1 MLLVSKPNIYIS
13 RKLPD
18 YLVEPFYDYFNIK
31 MWPKDDEPVPRDVLL
46 EEVKEADGLLSM
58 LSDAINEELFKQAPN
73 LKVVANLAVG
83 YDNINLEDAAKYDVA
98 VANTPDVLTE
108 TTADLTFGLLMAT
121 GRRLIEAMDYIR
133 EDRWTDWSPFLLAGK
148 DIHHQTI
155 GIVGM
160 GRIGRAVARRAKG
173 FNMPIL
179 YHNRSRNEE
188 AEEELG
194 ARYVDFDELL
204 ERSDYVVSLVPFS
217 EETKGIFN
225 EVAFQKM
232 KESAIF
238 INAGR
243 GQTMDEEALYNALVN
258 KEIAAAGLDV
268 FQQEPIR
275 KDHPLMTLDNVV
287 CLPHIGSASVK
298 TREDMIKLCFN
309 NFKSYFDGKGLIT
322 EVK

>member
-1 MLLVSKPNIYIS
+1 LSKPNIYVS
-13 RKLPD
+13 RQLPD
-18 YLVEPFYDYFNIK
+18 YLLEPYRNDFNIN

-46 EEVKEADGLLSM
+46 AEVKEADGLLSM
-58 LSDAINEELFKQAPN
+58 LSDGVNEELFEQAPN

-83 YDNINLEDAAKYDVA
+83 YDNINLEDAKKYDVA
-98 VANTPDVLTE
+98 ITNTPDVLTE
-108 TTADLTFGLLMAT
+108 TTADLAFGLLMAT
-121 GRRLIEAMDYIR
+121 GRRLVESMEYIR
-133 EDRWTDWSPFLLAGK
+133 EDKWQDWSPFLLAGK

-160 GRIGRAVARRAKG
+160 GRIGSAVARRAKG

-179 YHNRSRNEE
+179 YHNRSRNMEV
-188 AEEELG
+188 EEELG
-194 ARYVDFDELL
+194 AKYVSFEELL
-204 ERSDYVVSLVPFS
+204 EKADYVVSLVPFS
-217 EETKGIFN
+217 AETKEIFN
-225 EVAFQKM
+225 ADAFNKM

-243 GQTMDEEALYNALVN
+243 GQTVDEEALYEALVK
-258 KEIAAAGLDV
+258 KEISAAGLDV
-268 FQQEPIR
+268 FKQEPIR

-298 TREDMIKLCFN
+298 TREEMIKLCFDN
-309 NFKSYFDGKGLIT
+309 LKNHFDGKALLT

>member
-1 MLLVSKPNIYIS
+1 MSKPKIYVS

-18 YLVEPFYDYFNIK
+18 YLVDPFLEDFHIT
-31 MWPKDDEPVPRDVLL
+31 MWPKEDEPVPRETLL

-58 LSDAINEELFKQAPN
+58 LSDAVDEELFQHAPN
-73 LKVVANLAVG
+73 LRLVANLAVG
-83 YDNINLEDAAKYDVA
+83 FDNINLEDARKYKVA

-108 TTADLTFGLLMAT
+108 TTADLAFGLLMAT
-121 GRRLIEAMDYIR
+121 GRRLVEANAYIK
-133 EDRWTDWSPFLLAGK
+133 EDKWRDWSPFLLAGK

-179 YHNRSRNEE
+179 YHNRRRNEE
-188 AEEELG
+188 AEQELG
-194 ARYVDFDELL
+194 ARYVSFEELL
-204 ERSDYVVSLVPFS
+204 EESDYVLSLVPFS

-225 EVAFQKM
+225 EEAFRKM
-232 KESAIF
+232 KDSAIF

-243 GQTMDEEALYNALVN
+243 GQTMDEKALYNALVN

-268 FQQEPIR
+268 FEQEPIR
-275 KDHPLMTLDNVV
+275 KDHPLMTLKNVV

-298 TREDMIKLCFN
+298 TREGMINLCFN
-309 NFKSYFDGKGLIT
+309 NFKNFFEGKALLT

>member
-1 MLLVSKPNIYIS
+1 MSKPNIYVS
-13 RKLPD
+13 RQLPD
-18 YLVEPFYDYFNIK
+18 YLLEPYRNDFNIN

-46 EEVKEADGLLSM
+46 AEVKEADGLLSM
-58 LSDAINEELFKQAPN
+58 LSDGVNEELFEQAPN

-83 YDNINLEDAAKYDVA
+83 YDNINLEDAKKYDVA
-98 VANTPDVLTE
+98 ITNTPDVLTE
-108 TTADLTFGLLMAT
+108 TTADLAFGLLMAT
-121 GRRLIEAMDYIR
+121 GRRLVESMEYIR
-133 EDRWTDWSPFLLAGK
+133 EDKWQDWSPFLLAGK

-160 GRIGRAVARRAKG
+160 GRIGSAVARRAKG

-179 YHNRSRNEE
+179 YHNRSRNMEV
-188 AEEELG
+188 EEELG
-194 ARYVDFDELL
+194 AKYVSFEELL
-204 ERSDYVVSLVPFS
+204 EKADYVVSLVPFS
-217 EETKGIFN
+217 AETKEIFN
-225 EVAFQKM
+225 ADAFNKM

-243 GQTMDEEALYNALVN
+243 GQTVDEEALYEALVK
-258 KEIAAAGLDV
+258 KEISAAGLDV
-268 FQQEPIR
+268 FKQEPIR

-298 TREDMIKLCFN
+298 TREEMIKLCFDN
-309 NFKSYFDGKGLIT
+309 LKNHFDGKALLT

>member
-1 MLLVSKPNIYIS
+1 MSKPNIYIS

-18 YLVEPFYDYFNIK
+18 YLVEPFYDYFHIK
-31 MWPKDDEPVPRDVLL
+31 MWSKDDEPVPRDVLL
-46 EEVKEADGLLSM
+46 QEVKEADGLLSM
-58 LSDAINEELFKQAPN
+58 LSDAINEEVFKQAPN

-83 YDNINLEDAAKYDVA
+83 YDNINLEDASKYGVA

-121 GRRLIEAMDYIR
+121 GRRLIEAMEYIR

-160 GRIGRAVARRAKG
+160 GRIGTAVARRAKG

-179 YHNRSRNEE
+179 YHNRSRNKEVE
-188 AEEELG
+188 KELG
-194 ARYVDFDELL
+194 ARYVDFDDLL
-204 ERSDYVVSLVPFS
+204 EQSDYVVSLVPLS

-225 EVAFQKM
+225 EAAFQKM

-309 NFKSYFDGKGLIT
+309 NFKSYFDGRGLIT

>member
-1 MLLVSKPNIYIS
+1 MTKPKIYVS

-18 YLVEPFYDYFNIK
+18 YLVEPYLEDFHIT
-31 MWPKDDEPVPRDVLL
+31 MWPKEDEPVPRDILL

-58 LSDAINEELFKQAPN
+58 LSDEVNEELFKQAPN
-73 LKVVANLAVG
+73 LKLVANLAVG
-83 YDNINLEDAAKYDVA
+83 YDNINLEDAKKYNVS

-108 TTADLTFGLLMAT
+108 TTADLAFGLLMAT
-121 GRRLIEAMDYIR
+121 GRRLIEANTYIK
-133 EDRWTDWSPFLLAGK
+133 EDQWRDWSPFLLAGK
-148 DIHHQTI
+148 DIHHQKL

-179 YHNRSRNEE
+179 YHNRSRNQE
-188 AEEELG
+188 AEKELG
-194 ARYVDFDELL
+194 ATYLSFEELL
-204 ERSDYVVSLVPFS
+204 EKSDYVLSLVPFS
-217 EETKGIFN
+217 EETKEIFN
-225 EVAFQKM
+225 EEAFKRM
-232 KESAIF
+232 KKSAVF

-268 FQQEPIR
+268 FEQEPIR
-275 KDHPLMTLDNVV
+275 KDHPLMTFKNVV
-287 CLPHIGSASVK
+287 CLPHIGSASVE
-298 TREDMIKLCFN
+298 TRENMIKLCFD
-309 NFKSYFDGKGLIT
+309 NFKNLFAGKDLLT

>member
-1 MLLVSKPNIYIS
+1 MSKPNIYIS

-18 YLVEPFYDYFNIK
+18 YLVEPFYDYFQIK

-46 EEVKEADGLLSM
+46 QEVKEADGLLSM
-58 LSDAINEELFKQAPN
+58 LSDAINEEVFKQAPN

-83 YDNINLEDAAKYDVA
+83 YDNINLEDASKYGVA

-121 GRRLIEAMDYIR
+121 GRRLIEAMEYIR

-160 GRIGRAVARRAKG
+160 GRIGTAVARRAKG

-179 YHNRSRNEE
+179 YHNRSRNKEVE
-188 AEEELG
+188 KELG
-194 ARYVDFDELL
+194 ARYVDFDDLL
-204 ERSDYVVSLVPFS
+204 EQSDYVVSLVPLS

-225 EVAFQKM
+225 EAAFQKM

-309 NFKSYFDGKGLIT
+309 NFKSYFDGRGLIT